1 VSVRRSPRS
10 LSRSNRRPDT
20 NFDASFFWHYLFYG
34 PILDGAKITVELAVL
49 SQAAGIILGLFAAMG
64 RLSQSKLPVFRWIS
78 WFYLWLFRG
87 TPVLVQIFFVY
98 FALSEMTNQ
107 AIKLGEFSSAF
118 VALSLNEGAYMAE
131 IIRAGIMSV
140 DHGQTEAAQSLGMTR
155 WLTMRKVIL
164 PQAIRF
170 IIPPTGNEFISM
182 LKNTSLAY
190 VISTPEIFFQADQL
204 RTATFRPLEPLV
216 IVSLYYLAMTS
227 VSSYAQMHLER
238 YYGRGFTRQIRG
250 PGMMQRA
257 MQGAFHRG

>member
-1 VSVRRSPRS
+1 VSARRSPRS
-10 LSRSNRRPDT
+10 RSRSYRRCT
-20 NFDASFFWHYLFYG
+20 TAFDGSFFREYLFYG
-34 PILDGAKITVELAVL
+34 PLLDGAKITIELAVL
-49 SQAAGIILGLFAAMG
+49 AQLAGIVLGLFAAMG
-64 RLSQSKLPVFRWIS
+64 RLSQSRLPLFRWVS

-87 TPVLVQIFFVY
+87 TPLLVQIFFVY
-98 FALSEMTNQ
+98 FALPQMTNES
-107 AIKLGEFSSAF
+107 IKLGEFASAF
-118 VALSLNEGAYMAE
+118 VALALNEGAYMAE

-155 WLTMRKVIL
+155 WLSMRKVIL

-190 VISTPEIFFQADQL
+190 VISTPEIFFQTDQL
-204 RTATFRPLEPLV
+204 RTATFHAFEPLV

-227 VSSYAQMHLER
+227 VASYFQMHLER
-238 YYGRGFTRQIRG
+238 YYGRGFSRQVRG